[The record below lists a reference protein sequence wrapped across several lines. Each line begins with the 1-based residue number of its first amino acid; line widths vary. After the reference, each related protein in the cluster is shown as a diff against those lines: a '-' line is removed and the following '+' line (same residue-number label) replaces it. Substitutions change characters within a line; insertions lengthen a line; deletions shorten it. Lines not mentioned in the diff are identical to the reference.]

1 VIFAHGT
8 LLPDSE
14 LSEVLKNLPGELD
27 DLRQQE
33 SLDPELA
40 ISALDSLGGRLD
52 RGELDALIAQFAP
65 PGALEALAQVRPMLT
80 QENLEA
86 RLDLELG
93 PDFRSPQP
101 RPFGHSISLP
111 LGTLFHVAA
120 GNVDGLPVFSAVEG
134 LLTGNVNLLKLPR
147 EDKGLSFAVLQA
159 LTDQEPKLA
168 SWLYAFD
175 TPSSDHATLKA
186 LADLADG
193 LVVWGGDEAVAACR
207 ALAPPGCKLMEWG
220 HRLSFAYLS
229 RWVGLDADLAAL
241 ADHIVETGG
250 LLCSSCQVIFLD
262 AEDRAE
268 GENFCRT
275 FLPVL
280 EEAAARRYRTPGQ
293 AAQATLY
300 GYEHYLEGLT
310 HPDRGSDIVFR
321 GRACSLTLSN
331 DQELT
336 LSPLHGNVLVKRLP
350 HKDLLPALRRQ
361 KGRLQTAGLV
371 CPAEERVELTNL
383 LARAGVNR
391 ITRPGHMSSTFP
403 GEAHDGEYPLR
414 RYRRTVDIEK

>member
-1 VIFAHGT
+1 MIFAHGT
-8 LLPDSE
+8 LLPDLK

-33 SLDPELA
+33 PLNPELV

-52 RGELDALIAQFAP
+52 RGEPDASIVQFAP
-65 PGALEALAQVRPMLT
+65 PGASEALAQVRPMLT
-80 QENLEA
+80 RENLEA
-86 RLDLELG
+86 RLNLELG
-93 PDFRSPQP
+93 PDFRSPKP

-159 LTDQEPKLA
+159 LIDQEPGLA
-168 SWLYAFD
+168 PYLYAFD
-175 TPSSDHATLKA
+175 VPSSDHATLKA

-193 LVVWGGDEAVAACR
+193 LVVWGGDGAVAACR
-207 ALAPPGCKLMEWG
+207 ALAPPGCRLMEWG

-241 ADHIVETGG
+241 ADHIVEAGG

-262 AEDRAE
+262 AEDRTE

-280 EEAAARRYRTPGQ
+280 EEAAARRYRTPGP

-310 HPDRGSDIVFR
+310 HPDRGSDTVFR

-336 LSPLHGNVLVKRLP
+336 LSPLHGNVLVKLLSR
-350 HKDLLPALRRQ
+350 KNLLPALRRQ
-361 KGRLQTAGLV
+361 KSRLQTAGLL
-371 CPAEERVELTNL
+371 CPPEAREELTAL

-391 ITRPGHMSSTFP
+391 ITRPGHMSNTFP

-414 RYRRTVDIEK
+414 RYCRTVDIEK